1 MVEGMGIECGGRR
14 LEGGARRVTG
24 KKRGRP
30 PKDWDSSSK
39 TVRTVRA
46 GQPRKLLWTDT
57 SREEYSRVMAC
68 RVSGDAGTSG
78 VGQRFERGEGGGV
91 T

>member
-1 MVEGMGIECGGRR
+1 MKQ
-14 LEGGARRVTG
+14 VTG

-30 PKDWDSSSK
+30 LQNWDSSSK
-39 TVRTVRA
+39 AARTVRA
-46 GQPRKLLWTDT
+46 SRPRKLRWTDT

-68 RVSGDAGTSG
+68 DVSGEAGTSG